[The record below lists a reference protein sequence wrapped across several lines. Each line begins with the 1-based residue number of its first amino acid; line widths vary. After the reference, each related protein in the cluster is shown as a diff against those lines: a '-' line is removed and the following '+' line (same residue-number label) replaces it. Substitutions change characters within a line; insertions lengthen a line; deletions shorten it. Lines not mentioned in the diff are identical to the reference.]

1 MAQSLLKIIAEKNAR
16 LENIPLE
23 FQSNVERLQRRIF
36 NRIIELI
43 GQLETEGGSIK
54 RSEANL
60 LRVEMIN
67 SELKNVL
74 NGREYTSAVREF
86 TNEFEV
92 QKNVNDKYFKQAFKQ
107 EFNQVRIAN
116 QLVINSQRNAFELLA
131 GAPAEQNF
139 ITPIK
144 SQLENA
150 VSSKASF
157 QDTIKGIRELVEGNE
172 EVDGRLLRY
181 SKQVSWDA
189 FSISDSAYTNAI
201 AEDLDIEWFL
211 YSGGLV
217 KDSRCFCEE
226 RNGKYFHYKE
236 IEAWGR
242 MENLGV
248 CNTGDGWAG
257 MRKGTNEST
266 IFLVKG
272 GYGCKHSFSPVS
284 IGIVPRSVIDRNIA
298 NGNFE
303 PSEFEIE
310 EFGL

>member
-1 MAQSLLKIIAEKNAR
+1 MAQSLLKIIAEKNER

-36 NRIIELI
+36 NRIIDLI

-54 RSEANL
+54 MTEANL

-74 NGREYTSAVREF
+74 NGREYVKAVRDF

-92 QKNVNDKYFKQAFKQ
+92 QKNVNDKYFKQAFESDFTQ
-107 EFNQVRIAN
+107 FAIAS
-116 QLVINSQRNAFELLA
+116 QLVKNSQRTAFELLA

-144 SQLENA
+144 SQLEQA
-150 VSSKASF
+150 VASGASF
-157 QDTIKGIRELVEGNE
+157 KDTINGIRELVEGNE
-172 EVDGRLLRY
+172 DVDGRLLRY

-189 FSISDSAYTNAI
+189 FALSDRAYTNAI
-201 AEDLDIEWFL
+201 SEDLEMEWFL

-217 KDSRCFCEE
+217 EDSRCFCKE

-242 MENLGV
+242 MEDLGE
-248 CNTGDGWAG
+248 CNNGDGWAG
-257 MRKGTNEST
+257 MIKGTNEST
-266 IFLVKG
+266 IFLVAG
-272 GYGCKHSFSPVS
+272 GHRCNHSIMPVS

-303 PSEFEIE
+303 PSQFEIE